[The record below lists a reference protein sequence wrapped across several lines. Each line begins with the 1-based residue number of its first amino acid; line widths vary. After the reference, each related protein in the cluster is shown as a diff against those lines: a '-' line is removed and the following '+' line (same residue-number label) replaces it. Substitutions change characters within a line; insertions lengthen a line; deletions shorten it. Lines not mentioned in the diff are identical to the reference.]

1 MSLVFDPV
9 NPGEFFKDNPDFNP
23 NEYPANLITQ
33 IIEEGT
39 NGFTVTSY
47 LGAENLHFGPSDIE
61 EGSLVIIQTSDKN
74 FVVSSDD
81 DDNDRVIL
89 GANDKTLKL
98 IARITGLTTDQII
111 NAHLKRQPASG
122 NA

>member
-9 NPGEFFKDNPDFNP
+9 NPGAFFKDNPDFNP
-23 NEYPANLITQ
+23 SEYPANLITQ

>member
-9 NPGEFFKDNPDFNP
+9 NPGTFFKDNPDFNP
-23 NEYPANLITQ
+23 SEYPANLITQ

-61 EGSLVIIQTSDKN
+61 EGSLVIIQTSGKD

-81 DDNDRVIL
+81 DANDRVIL
-89 GANDKTLKL
+89 GANDKTFKL